1 MTDETEEI
9 EEPLPALDTLTGD
22 ESIAAD
28 LAEAAEW
35 ADAGLN
41 PDVSAIE
48 QMGFASMAQAYALIA
63 IAKGIARHNEIQEEL
78 LT

>member
-1 MTDETEEI
+1 MK
-9 EEPLPALDTLTGD
+9 
-22 ESIAAD
+22 
-28 LAEAAEW
+28 
-35 ADAGLN
+35 
-41 PDVSAIE
+41 AIE